1 MKKLLFLIQRLQN
14 SYTTIGGKIS
24 TSSDFAAMLCFV
36 LGVYGERFFLYVYS
50 LLGEISPET
59 FSFVCLIGTYSIIVR
74 FIHSL

>member
-50 LLGEISPET
+50 LLGEI

>member
-1 MKKLLFLIQRLQN
+1 MRGLLFLLQKLQN
-14 SYTTIGGKIS
+14 SCETIGKKI
-24 TSSDFAAMLCFV
+24 TFSSDFATMLCFL

-59 FSFVCLIGTYSIIVR
+59 FSFVCLIGTYSILNR